1 MQVYITIVLIL
12 VFLLLHIL
20 LLRNTK
26 LVYNLSENRSC
37 NYFEIYNIKEFIQ
50 GIHISSNKILIDD
63 FLPENIEIKNFPD
76 KGWGLVSKVIVKKDD
91 IIYKSPLARFPEDG
105 IEFISKDHG
114 IKKINKKIHCSDLEK
129 KYKLFTYFDCLL
141 NHDNN
146 PSAYHD
152 TSLLIDSGKIYV
164 ILRALDT
171 IHPGNEITIDYYYLN
186 EYIYYFRSFL
196 QYILQT
202 QFIKL

>member
-1 MQVYITIVLIL
+1 MQLYITIVLIL

-26 LVYNLSENRSC
+26 FVYNLSENRTC

-50 GIHISSNKILIDD
+50 EIRISSNKILIDD

-76 KGWGLVSKVIVKKDD
+76 KGWGLVSKVIFKKDD
-91 IIYKSPLARFPEDG
+91 IIYKCPLARFPEDG

-114 IKKINKKIHCSDLEK
+114 IKKINKNIHCGDIQK
-129 KYKLFTYFDCLL
+129 KYNLFSYFDCLL
-141 NHDNN
+141 NHANN
-146 PSAYHD
+146 SNAYHD
-152 TSLLIDSGKIYV
+152 TLLLIDSGKIYV
-164 ILRALDT
+164 VLRALDT
-171 IHPGNEITIDYYYLN
+171 IHQGDEITINYLYLN
-186 EYIYYFRSFL
+186 EYIYYFCSFL